1 MSDVTRKPPVIPEE
15 VTPAASSAVATPLP
29 PSDKAESSNFRLHPL
44 SGLLLLVVDNIFW
57 GVELATFELAMPISV
72 VLSFLITGVGV
83 VLVQRFMAR
92 DGLGASLAKAFFC
105 AVLAGVPWSIMGTAL
120 GGVVLMASGLSA
132 FNRRGK

>member
-15 VTPAASSAVATPLP
+15 VTPAASSSALTPP
-29 PSDKAESSNFRLHPL
+29 TPADKDETSSFRLHPL

-72 VLSFLITGVGV
+72 VLSFLITGAGV
-83 VLVQRFMAR
+83 MMIQRFMAR
-92 DGLGASLAKAFFC
+92 NGWGMSLAKAFFC

-120 GGVVLMASGLSA
+120 GGFVLMASGLSA
-132 FNRRGK
+132 FSRKGK